1 MDNKGGDDDDEEINE
16 KKIRNEDI
24 LSEEE
29 LINTLDMTAY
39 RERIDNIIGR
49 NYSFYYFEFFDN
61 IYHLKIKN
69 KISAPLTDFLKKANK
84 KEDTFWM
91 RIFKSIKLYSKDNLP
106 VLIIKYF
113 YSKAEVEFKFI
124 FNESKKYTNN
134 PYKFIDIYIKKM
146 KKFNT
151 KKLKELNENKLS
163 TNIFSIQPK
172 RSLFY
177 RTFLSKKT
185 LPYMKKSQLK
195 NTFLI
200 NNDEDY
206 SDSSTKE
213 EEIKNKKQMRTQI
226 MKQIH
231 QLKMNT
237 IKEVERANNIQ
248 NKQKKKYGKIK
259 SRFLDVFTKQQKYT
273 NILNSKSNNKLNY
286 NIYRNFNFHKSKEED
301 DNFPSSQRI
310 KNSINNS
317 KLSYLYSKD
326 FNYSKKNSKFL
337 SDDKNISNNN
347 YYFYTNTQ
355 SHSNRISKSSF
366 RNSLGSGN
374 KLKLPGF
381 SAKNSNN
388 SKNKVSLF
396 NLDLKYKNNAINEY
410 KLFSFSNSKKNDINK
425 IKISE
430 HKDIK
435 KRPKSGF
442 IRKKNDAK
450 SLINKL
456 EKKRNEEFL
465 DNYLYRNNVK
475 DDYNNKIYELFKRTE
490 CF

>member
-1 MDNKGGDDDDEEINE
+1 MKRYDF
-16 KKIRNEDI
+16 KK
-24 LSEEE
+24 L
-29 LINTLDMTAY
+29 
-39 RERIDNIIGR
+39 
-49 NYSFYYFEFFDN
+49 
-61 IYHLKIKN
+61 
-69 KISAPLTDFLKKANK
+69 
-84 KEDTFWM
+84 
-91 RIFKSIKLYSKDNLP
+91 
-106 VLIIKYF
+106 
-113 YSKAEVEFKFI
+113 
-124 FNESKKYTNN
+124 NESMN
-134 PYKFIDIYIKKM
+134 
-146 KKFNT
+146 
-151 KKLKELNENKLS
+151 LKQN
-163 TNIFSIQPK
+163 NIFDTNLK
-172 RSLFY
+172 RSLF
-177 RTFLSKKT
+177 FKNFVSKKT
-185 LPYMKKSQLK
+185 ILRPKKSPK
-195 NTFLI
+195 MNKVSM
-200 NNDEDY
+200 NEDN

-213 EEIKNKKQMRTQI
+213 EEIKHKKHLRTEI

-231 QLKMNT
+231 RLKIKS
-237 IKEVERANNIQ
+237 IKEVEKANNIQ

-326 FNYSKKNSKFL
+326 FNYSKKNSKLF

-435 KRPKSGF
+435 KRAPHSEALSFLSG
-442 IRKKNDAK
+442 II
-450 SLINKL
+450 STTSSILHP
-456 EKKRNEEFL
+456 
-465 DNYLYRNNVK
+465 VS
-475 DDYNNKIYELFKRTE
+475 
-490 CF
+490 

>member
-1 MDNKGGDDDDEEINE
+1 
-16 KKIRNEDI
+16 
-24 LSEEE
+24 
-29 LINTLDMTAY
+29 
-39 RERIDNIIGR
+39 
-49 NYSFYYFEFFDN
+49 
-61 IYHLKIKN
+61 
-69 KISAPLTDFLKKANK
+69 
-84 KEDTFWM
+84 
-91 RIFKSIKLYSKDNLP
+91 
-106 VLIIKYF
+106 
-113 YSKAEVEFKFI
+113 
-124 FNESKKYTNN
+124 
-134 PYKFIDIYIKKM
+134 M
-146 KKFNT
+146 KK
-151 KKLKELNENKLS
+151 
-163 TNIFSIQPK
+163 P
-172 RSLFY
+172 
-177 RTFLSKKT
+177 
-185 LPYMKKSQLK
+185 QLK
-195 NTFLI
+195 NTCLI

-237 IKEVERANNIQ
+237 IKEVEKANNIQ

-259 SRFLDVFTKQQKYT
+259 SRFLDVFTKQQKYM
-273 NILNSKSNNKLNY
+273 NIFNSKSNNKLNY

-301 DNFPSSQRI
+301 DYFPSSQRI

-326 FNYSKKNSKFL
+326 FNYSKKNSKLF
-337 SDDKNISNNN
+337 SDEKNISNNN
-347 YYFYTNTQ
+347 YYYYTNTQ
-355 SHSNRISKSSF
+355 SHSNRLNKNSF
-366 RNSLGSGN
+366 RNSLGSSN
-374 KLKLPGF
+374 KIKLPGF
-381 SAKNSNN
+381 STKNSIN

-396 NLDLKYKNNAINEY
+396 NLDLNYKNNAINEY
-410 KLFSFSNSKKNDINK
+410 KLFSFSNKKKNDINK

-430 HKDIK
+430 HRDMK

-442 IRKKNDAK
+442 IRKKNDTK